1 MANSSEVERIVS
13 ELDAFGALRADLAAR
28 AGAAPAADGNSAGE
42 GAPAEADRTV
52 RAAVWLPLVV
62 GLEGAARLQ
71 HPKLPGH
78 FRRQRAAWDAAAEV
92 FGDQRYSRIAARLAQ
107 WRAPAAPTLP
117 LVTELLWALEQP
129 EAAGFTRLALVG
141 TTALSLLVVEDD
153 VRAGYVLTQ
162 TARAV
167 RTLGDSHG
175 ALTRYLIAQEIGR
188 RYQDAR
194 LLNRTALGLGS
205 TYQSFG
211 NLPAARSAWKS
222 VIESTESDARFVTAA
237 RHGLLNMA
245 VSARDWSTALEQA
258 WHLLRTRQGDVA
270 ARVDILVNVGDLCH
284 RIGQYALATRAMKAA
299 LYLRPP
305 RANQSVVAVSTLVQ
319 IAAALADRELYDEY
333 VAKLRSYIGQNLG
346 PWEDARALLVLAES
360 EYVLGSPTSASRYLS
375 RATVLANR
383 HGYHEFQF
391 ESDRIANAF
400 GRTVLNVSR
409 DKSAVARQD
418 FRLLDKRSLGIIEQL
433 DSLDDHELLGVVEAE
448 SVRGKY

>member
-1 MANSSEVERIVS
+1 VERIVS

-28 AGAAPAADGNSAGE
+28 AGAAPAAGGNFARN
-42 GAPAEADRTV
+42 GAHDEADR
-52 RAAVWLPLVV
+52 RARTGAWLPLVV
-62 GLEGAARLQ
+62 GLERAARLQ
-71 HPKLPGH
+71 RPKLPGH

-92 FGDQRYSRIAARLAQ
+92 FGDQRYSRIAARLAR

-141 TTALSLLVVEDD
+141 TTALGLLLVEDD

-175 ALTRYLIAQEIGR
+175 ALTRYVLAQEIGR
-188 RYQDAR
+188 RYQDTR
-194 LLNRTALGLGS
+194 LQDRSALGLGS

-211 NLPAARSAWKS
+211 NFPAARSEWKS
-222 VIESTESDARFVTAA
+222 VIESPKPDARFVTAA

-245 VSARDWSTALEQA
+245 VSARDWSTALQQA
-258 WHLLRTRQGDVA
+258 WHLLRIPQGDVA
-270 ARVDILVNVGDLCH
+270 ARVDLLVNVGDLCH
-284 RIGQYALATRAMKAA
+284 RIGQYALAVRAMKAA

-319 IAAALADRELYDEY
+319 IAAALADRQLYNEY
-333 VAKLRSYIGQNLG
+333 VAKLRSYIGQDLG

-360 EYVLGSPTSASRYLS
+360 EYLIGSPTSAARYLS
-375 RATVLANR
+375 RARVLANR
-383 HGYHEFQF
+383 YGYHEFQF
-391 ESDRIANAF
+391 ESDRIANAS
-400 GRTVLNVSR
+400 GRTMLKKSR
-409 DKSAVARQD
+409 DESAVGQQN
-418 FRLLDKRSLGIIEQL
+418 FRLLDKRSLGIVEQL
-433 DSLDDHELLGVVEAE
+433 DSLGDHELLGLLEAE
-448 SVRGKY
+448 ALGAGR

>member
-1 MANSSEVERIVS
+1 MADSGEVERIVS

-28 AGAAPAADGNSAGE
+28 AGAAPAAAGNSAGK
-42 GAPAEADRTV
+42 GARYEADWTV
-52 RAAVWLPLVV
+52 RTTAWLPLVV
-62 GLEGAARLQ
+62 GLERAARLQ
-71 HPKLPGH
+71 RPKLPGH

-141 TTALSLLVVEDD
+141 TTALGLLLLEDD

-175 ALTRYLIAQEIGR
+175 ALTRYVLAQEIGR
-188 RYQDAR
+188 RYQDTR
-194 LLNRTALGLGS
+194 LQDRSALGLGS

-222 VIESTESDARFVTAA
+222 VIESPKPDARFVTAA

-245 VSARDWSTALEQA
+245 VSARDWSTALQQA
-258 WHLLRTRQGDVA
+258 WHLLRIPQCDVA
-270 ARVDILVNVGDLCH
+270 ARVDVLVNVGDLCH
-284 RIGQYALATRAMKAA
+284 RIGQYALAVRAMKAA

-319 IAAALADRELYDEY
+319 IAAAVADRQLYNEY
-333 VAKLRSYIGQNLG
+333 VAKLRSYIGQDLG

-360 EYVLGSPTSASRYLS
+360 EYLIGSPTSAARHLS
-375 RATVLANR
+375 RARVLANR
-383 HGYHEFQF
+383 YGYHEFQF
-391 ESDRIANAF
+391 ESDRIATAF
-400 GRTVLNVSR
+400 GRTVLNESR
-409 DKSAVARQD
+409 NESAVRRQN
-418 FRLLDKRSLGIIEQL
+418 FSLLDKRSLGIVEQL
-433 DSLDDHELLGVVEAE
+433 DSLGDHELLGVLEAE
-448 SVRGKY
+448 ALGGGR